1 MAANSSLELT
11 SLDFDSTKNSL
22 KAFLK
27 AQSAFKDYD
36 FEGSNI
42 NILLDVLS
50 YNTFMNAFYLNMVAS
65 ESFLDSA
72 QLRDSI
78 VSHAKELNYLPRS
91 KKSAKITLEPFTV
104 TLASDV
110 TALVMPKGTRF
121 SGTTQGVSRTFVTES
136 NYVNNTPVYDP
147 ASNNNIF

>member
-78 VSHAKELNYLPRS
+78 VSHAKE
-91 KKSAKITLEPFTV
+91 
-104 TLASDV
+104 
-110 TALVMPKGTRF
+110 
-121 SGTTQGVSRTFVTES
+121 
-136 NYVNNTPVYDP
+136 
-147 ASNNNIF
+147 